1 MAYFVLLLT
10 SFLFGGMLLF
20 SVGFGALS
28 FKFLE
33 PAVARSF
40 IRKTFPYFYG
50 YVLGVS
56 ALVMLLSFTISKT
69 AAALAFFIFSTT
81 LPTSKILMPH
91 CFVIYR
97 VVPSSFP
104 LSHIFKLSIIIFM
117 PIIHRR
123 SSKDIKIFTNISTN
137 NSSKC

>member
-1 MAYFVLLLT
+1 MAYFALLLT
-10 SFLFGGMLLF
+10 SFLFGGMVLF

-69 AAALAFFIFSTT
+69 AAALAFFIFLTT
-81 LPTSKILMPH
+81 LPTSKILMPAINRASDLEQRRN
-91 CFVIYR
+91 FVLLHSIS
-97 VVPSSFP
+97 VIVT
-104 LSHIFKLSIIIFM
+104 LSHIVVCAALLYLI
-117 PIIHRR
+117 PV
-123 SSKDIKIFTNISTN
+123 
-137 NSSKC
+137 

>member
-33 PAVARSF
+33 PEVARSF

-50 YVLGVS
+50 YVLGIS

-69 AAALAFFIFSTT
+69 AAALAFFIFLTT
-81 LPTSKILMPH
+81 LPTSKILMPAINRASDLKQRRN
-91 CFVIYR
+91 FV
-97 VVPSSFP
+97 
-104 LSHIFKLSIIIFM
+104 LLH
-117 PIIHRR
+117 
-123 SSKDIKIFTNISTN
+123 
-137 NSSKC
+137 